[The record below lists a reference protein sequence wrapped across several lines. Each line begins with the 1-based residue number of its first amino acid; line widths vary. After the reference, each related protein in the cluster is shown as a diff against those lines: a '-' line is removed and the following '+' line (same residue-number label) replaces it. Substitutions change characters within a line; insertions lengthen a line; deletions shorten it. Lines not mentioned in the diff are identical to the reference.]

1 MAEEKFSTNRTYN
14 LDELKTKK
22 VNLRVI
28 ENSLF
33 PDDDD
38 DLMSREADYGF
49 EIQLVEEAKV
59 KRKVLSLETYD
70 SFHRHLYAP
79 LSELEK
85 KEILFS
91 LKNPEEFSKKRTKD
105 FIEKI
110 NFMYKAFEENDL
122 TALENYR
129 KEEIKKKHPEYIQ
142 LFYDYRNSVMV
153 QSILSFLN
161 EDSEFKTYFAMC
173 GCLHLLGKN
182 GIIDLLNKVSDVTME
197 PVDIT
202 QSTL

>member
-1 MAEEKFSTNRTYN
+1 M
-14 LDELKTKK
+14 
-22 VNLRVI
+22 I

-129 KEEIKKKHPEYIQ
+129 KEEIKKKHRSIFNYFMTTAILLWFNQ
-142 LFYDYRNSVMV
+142 FYPSSMKTLNLRLILLCVV
-153 QSILSFLN
+153 ASIS
-161 EDSEFKTYFAMC
+161 
-173 GCLHLLGKN
+173 
-182 GIIDLLNKVSDVTME
+182 
-197 PVDIT
+197 
-202 QSTL
+202 